1 MKVIGDIIAILSM
14 VIWLTVVIY
23 ALCKKDSDAS

>member
-1 MKVIGDIIAILSM
+1 MKLAGDIIAIACI

-23 ALCKKDSDAS
+23 ALCKKEKV